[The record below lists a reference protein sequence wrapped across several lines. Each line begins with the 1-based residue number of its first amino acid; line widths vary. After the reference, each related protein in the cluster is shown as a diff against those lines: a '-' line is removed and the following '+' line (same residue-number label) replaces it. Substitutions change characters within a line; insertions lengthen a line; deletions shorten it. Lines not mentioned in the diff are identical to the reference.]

1 VQFEISKNKK
11 FLEDQ
16 LAEMSRNT
24 DGLQIKILK
33 GEQSSYE
40 MFSGLRSEHS
50 KLMISSEDQFE
61 KLHADVAKLEE

>member
-1 VQFEISKNKK
+1 
-11 FLEDQ
+11 
-16 LAEMSRNT
+16 MSRNT